1 MGQNM
6 ELKYTVGMMVSEDY
20 KERFRAEYLQCK
32 IRMERLHK
40 MIVKLLTG
48 TLNFEPH
55 CPTDLLIQQEAA
67 MMTYK
72 HALEMRAEYEGIEL

>member
-1 MGQNM
+1 MKRPN
-6 ELKYTVGMMVSEDY
+6 ELKDTVGLMLSEDY
-20 KERFRAEYLQCK
+20 KDRFRAEYYQCDL
-32 IRMERLHK
+32 RVARLHK
-40 MIVKLLTG
+40 MIVKLIAG
-48 TLNFEPH
+48 TLDFTPD